1 MIRAHVF
8 RQGREVTDIEIDTL
22 SEVRTEKGTLVWV
35 DLISPTE
42 RELAQMGE
50 EFGIHELA
58 LEDLSHSHRRPK
70 LEDYPGQV
78 LLVAY
83 GAKVN
88 ERTGRAKL
96 HAVRDPRRAGGHLL
110 PGAGHDRRAGR
121 EPRAGDL
128 RGAAEPGLLEHL
140 RAAQG
145 ADRDPAGRRADARR
159 HGGAAAARP
168 RSVHQL
174 GWRFGYGYAL
184 GLMVGAAS
192 GLWVYFRRKRWL

>member
-35 DLISPTE
+35 DLISATE

-58 LEDLSHSHRRPK
+58 LEDLSHSHQRPK

-88 ERTGRAKL
+88 ERTG
-96 HAVRDPRRAGGHLL
+96 
-110 PGAGHDRRAGR
+110 
-121 EPRAGDL
+121 
-128 RGAAEPGLLEHL
+128 
-140 RAAQG
+140 
-145 ADRDPAGRRADARR
+145 AR
-159 HGGAAAARP
+159 
-168 RSVHQL
+168 S
-174 GWRFGYGYAL
+174 
-184 GLMVGAAS
+184 
-192 GLWVYFRRKRWL
+192 